1 MGSSSKGMG
10 QILKSSNFRWFGV
23 QYPHFRKPPCIVKEM
38 SVGFSRTLRALS
50 AQKLSLR
57 QSCTLG
63 LVRYN
68 GPHGGVSSQY
78 LQTLLFQ
85 NGKKNTVRHDIR
97 NVHTD
102 INKICF
108 KFLKPWRNIMPI
120 FESRFQ
126 DGIIHWGSNHRPGK
140 EQNPHVLRVPAKV
153 DWWPTPNMAT
163 VYHPSS
169 SNSCVLFFHI
179 PLNHHFKGQQSNF
192 WSSITWLGNSK

>member
-1 MGSSSKGMG
+1 MYCKRNVCWVFQNASGSVRSEIVAPPELHPGSSSV
-10 QILKSSNFRWFGV
+10 QWSSWGGIIPISPNSAFSK
-23 QYPHFRKPPCIVKEM
+23 RK
-38 SVGFSRTLRALS
+38 
-50 AQKLSLR
+50 
-57 QSCTLG
+57 
-63 LVRYN
+63 
-68 GPHGGVSSQY
+68 
-78 LQTLLFQ
+78 
-85 NGKKNTVRHDIR
+85 KKTVRHDIR